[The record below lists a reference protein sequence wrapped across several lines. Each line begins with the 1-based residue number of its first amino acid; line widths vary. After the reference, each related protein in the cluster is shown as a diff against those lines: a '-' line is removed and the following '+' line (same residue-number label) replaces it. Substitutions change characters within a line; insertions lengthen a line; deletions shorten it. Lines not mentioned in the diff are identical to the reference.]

1 MSQPIEW
8 TGNLDAEFSGA
19 ELKDKRLTRR
29 LMTLAERVSEAP
41 SKGFPQVMAS
51 NAELEATYRFLTNER
66 VEWGEILE
74 PHLAASAE
82 RCRALKVVVAAH
94 DTSEFAFG
102 GKSRVD
108 AVGHLPHG
116 RPGFF
121 GHFALGVAPD
131 EEHMALGILTAQTV
145 RRDGAAKEE
154 TVAERRARNRA
165 TPVDEKESWRWVASA
180 DEAQNRI
187 GPDVTVIHVMDRE
200 ADDFALLDALHVGGH
215 RFVIRACSDRRLPKN
230 TEGPRTVSEALS
242 QTEDVLFRDVHLG
255 ARKKKPGQVHKHPAR
270 ESRMASLHIRACTVT
285 VPRPRVDCGGDTTL
299 ALNVV
304 EVFEPSPPP
313 GEEPISWTLL
323 TTEPIDT
330 AEQRAQVVDYYR
342 ARWPIEEFFKSLK
355 TGCAFEQRQLE
366 SEHALLNA
374 LALFIPIAWRLH
386 LLRHLARN
394 HPEAPATHVF
404 TPDEVYVLAQLSKR
418 VKLSPTAT
426 LGDAMLAIAGLGG
439 HLKRNGPPGWLTL
452 GRGYQDFVMACA
464 GYALARRTM

>member
-1 MSQPIEW
+1 MSEGVEW
-8 TGNLDAEFSGA
+8 TGSLETEFSGA
-19 ELKDKRLTRR
+19 KLKDARLTRR
-29 LMTLAERVSEAP
+29 LLKVAQRAGGAP

-51 NAELEATYRFLTNER
+51 DAELEATYRFLTNER
-66 VEWGEILE
+66 VNWAEILE

-131 EEHMALGILTAQTV
+131 EQHTALGILAARTV

-200 ADDFALLDALHVGGH
+200 ADDYALLDALRVSGH
-215 RFVIRACSDRRLPKN
+215 RFVIRACSDRRLAKN
-230 TEGPRTVSEALS
+230 TEGPKAVSEALS
-242 QTEDVLFRDVHLG
+242 QTEDVLFRDVYLG

-270 ESRMASLHIRACTVT
+270 DSRMASLHIRACAVT
-285 VPRPRVDCGGDTTL
+285 VPRPRVDCGGDKTL
-299 ALNVV
+299 TLNVV

-323 TTEPIDT
+323 TSEPVVT
-330 AEQRAQVVDYYR
+330 PEQRAQVVDYYR

-386 LLRHLARN
+386 LLRHLARS
-394 HPEAPATHVF
+394 HPEAPATRVF
-404 TPDEVYVLAQLSKR
+404 TTEELYVLTQLSKR
-418 VKLSPTAT
+418 VRLSDAAT
-426 LGDAMLAIAGLGG
+426 IQDAMLAIAGLGG